1 MISCNLA
8 AELESNDVMQNFRK
22 ILNLSYNDL
31 HYNLKNCFMYLGVFP
46 EDCVIECAT
55 LIRLW
60 IAEGFVKEREGMTLG
75 EVAQRYLR
83 ELVNRSLVQIVETTL
98 DGRIRS
104 CRIHDLMR
112 ESILSKLRDINFI
125 SFASEQKVELHERVR
140 RLSVQYTCNDVLKQ
154 LNLPSL
160 HSLVIFESATL
171 SSSHEQFVP
180 SGCRL
185 LRVLDLRDSP
195 LHEFPQQI
203 LVMFHLKYLSLRRTK
218 VHIIPRSIGKLQNLE
233 TLDLKQTL
241 VSELPVEITKLKK
254 LQYLLVYNRLDLGPS
269 KPFCAITRFSAP
281 GALEHSHHCRNC
293 TM

>member
-1 MISCNLA
+1 MPNGSCSSRIIITTRIANIATFSSNQSKVYIRKPLSPEESWSLFCKKAFRGKLCPPHLKNLSRQILKKCEGLPLAIVAIGGLLFGKDVQEWEMISCNLA
-8 AELESNDVMQNFRK
+8 TELESNDVMQNFRK
-22 ILNLSYNDL
+22 ILSLSYNDL

-75 EVAQRYLR
+75 EVAQRYLK

-140 RLSVQYTCNDVLKQ
+140 RLSVQYTCNDVLK
-154 LNLPSL
+154 
-160 HSLVIFESATL
+160 
-171 SSSHEQFVP
+171 
-180 SGCRL
+180 
-185 LRVLDLRDSP
+185 
-195 LHEFPQQI
+195 
-203 LVMFHLKYLSLRRTK
+203 
-218 VHIIPRSIGKLQNLE
+218 
-233 TLDLKQTL
+233 
-241 VSELPVEITKLKK
+241 
-254 LQYLLVYNRLDLGPS
+254 
-269 KPFCAITRFSAP
+269 
-281 GALEHSHHCRNC
+281 
-293 TM
+293 